1 MGTIT
6 INGRKVE
13 FTNEKNILTII
24 RRIGID
30 LPTLCYQPE
39 LTTFSD

>member
-13 FTNEKNILTII
+13 FTNEKNILTIPDI
-24 RRIGID
+24 KRS
-30 LPTLCYQPE
+30 TAA
-39 LTTFSD
+39 

>member
-6 INGRKVE
+6 INGRKYE

-24 RRIGID
+24 RRVGID
-30 LPTLCYQPE
+30 LPTL
-39 LTTFSD
+39 